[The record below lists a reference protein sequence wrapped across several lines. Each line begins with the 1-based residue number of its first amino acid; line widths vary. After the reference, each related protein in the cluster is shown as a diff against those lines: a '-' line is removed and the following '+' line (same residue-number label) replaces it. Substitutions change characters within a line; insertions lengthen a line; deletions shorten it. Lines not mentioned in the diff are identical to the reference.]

1 MAEQTLTPFES
12 PAEHA
17 AIAEIIR
24 RRSRNQADVR
34 AVALAGLD
42 LSFATSILELGC
54 GFGFM
59 TDVLAPRVATGAHII
74 GVDACAAN
82 RAPFLS
88 AVTRAGRR
96 GSFICQRIR
105 EALDWADATFDLV
118 VASYSLY
125 YFPGVLP
132 EIARA
137 LSPTGLLVALTHR
150 EEGFG
155 ALLRTA
161 GLVEPEWHCPALV
174 QAFSAES
181 GAQVLPE
188 WFGRVARID
197 YDNALIFE
205 AEHAD
210 ELQRYLRFRLP
221 LMLPDVT
228 PTPALETGLM
238 KTVRATLALAGRVV
252 LEKSDAAFHCWEPR
266 CR

>member
-59 TDVLAPRVATGAHII
+59 TEVLAPRVAAGARII

-82 RAPFLS
+82 REPFLS
-88 AVTRAGRR
+88 TVTRAERR

-105 EALDWADATFDLV
+105 TALDWPDATFDLV

-125 YFPGVLP
+125 YFPGILS
-132 EIARA
+132 EIARV

-155 ALLRTA
+155 ALLRAA
-161 GLVEPEWHCPALV
+161 GLVAPEWHTPALV

-181 GAQVLPE
+181 GQRTLPE
-188 WFGRVARID
+188 WFRRVERVD
-197 YDNALIFE
+197 YENTLVFDAQH
-205 AEHAD
+205 AE

-221 LMLPDVT
+221 LMLPEVKLT
-228 PTPALETGLM
+228 PTLEADLM
-238 KTVRATLALAGRVV
+238 RTVDTTLAHAGRVV
-252 LEKSDAAFHCWEPR
+252 LEKSDAAFQCWEPR